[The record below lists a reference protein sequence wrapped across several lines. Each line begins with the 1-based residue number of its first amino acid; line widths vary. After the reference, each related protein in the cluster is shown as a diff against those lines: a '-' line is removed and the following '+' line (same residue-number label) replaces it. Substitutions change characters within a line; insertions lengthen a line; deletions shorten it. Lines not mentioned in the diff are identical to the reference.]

1 LRGGIEVK
9 ATRRAEVIGSLLFSL
24 LTTWCSSTLAGDVGA
39 TPGSTVAHVPN
50 LPRVPIDADID
61 RLPGNERAALA
72 NIVAAARVID
82 AAAMHYAF
90 AGSFSTL
97 VRLAEDRSDIGR
109 ARLDGF
115 VARMSPWLD
124 DGSTFV
130 PGVLLTAPAQPGYP
144 ADATKDEVANWWAR
158 LPDSDRA
165 LAKSH
170 YSVVRRQAD
179 GSLYAVRYSVA
190 YGDEFAYAAN
200 LLNAAARLT
209 AEPTLK
215 RYLVS
220 RAKSLLTDDYHNSYV
235 DFVELSGIIDVV
247 LGPEESGD
255 DWFGVKFPFE
265 TGIGLVN
272 DAATQ
277 RVRRFVPHLQNLE
290 DNLPLSEALRGRPLG
305 KSGTIVVLD
314 AVYQGQSGGTWIGY
328 GLPDDA
334 QVTREHGRRTGLYL
348 NLLAARY
355 KRLHHPIA
363 EAILQRTDAG
373 ALRLEDI
380 ADEIAMVRL
389 FDALG
394 PQTLTTGQPLSE
406 ALQDTTE
413 TAQQIQSM
421 LLSLWAHQYLIDQ
434 GKLQRSEGTT
444 LYSAFLVPAL
454 ARAGGGLGS
463 SAARG
468 STYILNCLLEA
479 QAFHLDKSGRVLID
493 PTRARDTITK
503 TIRDFVPLIAAGNVG
518 AIRTRLSRY
527 AVISPEL
534 QRILN
539 RIEPRDANFVPV
551 FVSAARLEGG

>member
-1 LRGGIEVK
+1 VK
-9 ATRRAEVIGSLLFSL
+9 STRRVGLIGSLLFSL
-24 LTTWCSSTLAGDVGA
+24 LATWSSSFTLAGDVGA

-50 LPRVPIDADID
+50 LPRVAIEADID

-115 VARMSPWLD
+115 VARMSPWLN

-144 ADATKDEVANWWAR
+144 ADATKDEVADWWAR

-170 YSVVRRQAD
+170 YSVVRRHAD

-190 YGDEFAYAAN
+190 YGDEFAYAAG

-220 RAKSLLTDDYHNSYV
+220 RAKSLLTDDYHDSYV

-290 DNLPLSEALRGRPLG
+290 DNLPLPKALRGRPLG

-314 AVYQGQSGGTWIGY
+314 AVYQGQSGGTWVGY

-334 QVTREHGRRTGLYL
+334 QVTSEHGRRTGLYL

-355 KRLHHPIA
+355 KRLHQPIA
-363 EAILQRTDAG
+363 EAILQHTDAA
-373 ALRLEDI
+373 ALRFEDI

-394 PQTLTTGQPLSE
+394 PQTLTTGHPLSE

-421 LLSLWAHQYLIDQ
+421 LLSLWAHQYLIDT
-434 GKLQRSEGTT
+434 GKLQRSEGAT

-463 SAARG
+463 SSARG
-468 STYILNCLLEA
+468 SSYILNCLLEA
-479 QAFHLDKSGRVLID
+479 QAFRLDKSGRMLID
-493 PTRARDTITK
+493 SARARETITK

-518 AIRTRLSRY
+518 AIRARLSHY
-527 AVISPEL
+527 AVINPEL
-534 QRILN
+534 QKILS
-539 RIEPRDANFVPV
+539 RVEPRDASFVPV
-551 FVSAARLEGG
+551 FVTAARLEGE